1 VPLYRNKPPI
11 NVTAPV
17 PPHMKERLQACGWT
31 EEMDSAITAPLG
43 LSRPQKRQ

>member
-1 VPLYRNKPPI
+1 
-11 NVTAPV
+11 VTAPV

-31 EEMDSAITAPLG
+31 EAMDSEITALLG